1 MDNIVRAMPLEDV
14 SSFWLE
20 LNASKQYKQVI
31 QGYGFVAKDFMDKNL
46 TTYILWGKT
55 SYNFN
60 YLKGE

>member
-1 MDNIVRAMPLEDV
+1 MDNIVRAIPLEDV

-46 TTYILWGKT
+46 TTYILWERPHII
-55 SYNFN
+55 SII
-60 YLKGE
+60 